1 MGIGCACGKDSV
13 LESFDVPKIMRDYSQ
28 NDLKIRLKATD
39 SGIFGKRHPKY
50 IFQITFNSERLG
62 ITISSGTYC
71 HSAYVTKVDG
81 SRNKAVQEM
90 PLNSKLLKC
99 NGVDV
104 ESDNI
109 DDIEKAIMAGKKNL
123 PLTLTFCHP
132 DGLFENEY
140 PDPNL
145 ME

>member
-1 MGIGCACGKDSV
+1 MGGCACGKANDIR
-13 LESFDVPKIMRDYSQ
+13 ESFDAQNIMRDHSEKELTIG
-28 NDLKIRLKATD
+28 LKESD
-39 SGIFGKRHPKY
+39 SCIFGNRHKKH
-50 IFQITFNSERLG
+50 IFPITFTSKRLG
-62 ITISSGTYC
+62 ITISSGTSC

-81 SRNKAVQEM
+81 SRNIAGEEM

-104 ESDNI
+104 EFDNI
-109 DDIEKAIMAGKKNL
+109 DDIEKAILAGKKNL

-132 DGLFENEY
+132 DGLLEEEY